1 VTKRDYY
8 EVLGVSKNASAE
20 ELKKAYRQMAIKF
33 HPDKNPDDKSAEE
46 KFKEAAEAYEVLSN
60 PEKKQRYDQFGHAGL
75 NGNAGYGGGGSGM
88 SMDDIFSNFGDI
100 FGDFFGGGFSGF
112 GGGSGRGRSSQRV
125 AQGSNLR
132 IRVKLTLEEVSN
144 GVEKKVKVSK
154 NIHCETCNGSGARAG
169 SQPTTCTTCHGQ
181 GRVMRVTNTFLGQMQ
196 TASTCPHCNGEGKII
211 TDRCPACS
219 GTGLTKGEEVIT
231 IKIPAGVEHG
241 MQLSMSGKGNAAP
254 RGGIPG
260 DLIVLVEESEHDLFK
275 RDGMNLLY
283 EHNVSYADAVL
294 GTSVDVPTLDGK
306 ARIKI
311 PSGTVPGKLFRL
323 KGKGIPAVNSYGRGD
338 LIVSINIWVPQNVT
352 KDEKSFLEQLNT
364 KKGFIPDNSQ
374 KKKSF
379 FDRMKEYF
387 D

>member
-1 VTKRDYY
+1 MSKRDYY

-20 ELKKAYRQMAIKF
+20 ELKKAYRQMAIKY

-60 PEKKQRYDQFGHAGL
+60 PEKRQRYDQFGHAGM
-75 NGNAGYGGGGSGM
+75 NGASGYGGGM

-112 GGGSGRGRSSQRV
+112 GGGFGRGRSSQSV
-125 AQGSNLR
+125 PQGSNLR
-132 IRVKLTLEEVSN
+132 IRVKLTLEEVAT
-144 GVEKKVKVSK
+144 GVEKKVKVNK
-154 NIHCETCNGSGARAG
+154 NVHCESCNGSGARAG
-169 SQPTTCTTCHGQ
+169 SKPTTCMTCHGS

-196 TASTCPHCNGEGKII
+196 TASTCPHCNGEGTII
-211 TDRCPACS
+211 TDRCPSCS
-219 GTGLTKGEEVIT
+219 GSGLTKGEEVIS
-231 IKIPAGVEHG
+231 IKIPAGVENG

-254 RGGIPG
+254 RGGVPG
-260 DLIVLVEESEHDLFK
+260 DLIILIEETEHEMFK
-275 RDGMNLLY
+275 RDSINLLY
-283 EHNVSYADAVL
+283 EHNISYADAVL
-294 GTSVDVPTLDGK
+294 GTQVDVPTLDGK

-311 PSGTVPGKLFRL
+311 PAGTTPGKMFRL
-323 KGKGIPAVNSYGRGD
+323 KGKGLPALNSYGRGD
-338 LIVSINIWVPQNVT
+338 LIVSINIWVPQSVS
-352 KDEKSFLEQLNT
+352 KDEKTFLEQLNT
-364 KKGFIPDNSQ
+364 KSSFQPDNSQ

>member
-1 VTKRDYY
+1 VSKRDYY

-20 ELKKAYRQMAIKF
+20 ELKKAYRQMAIKY

-60 PEKKQRYDQFGHAGL
+60 PEKRQRYDQFGHAGM
-75 NGNAGYGGGGSGM
+75 NGASGYGGGM

-112 GGGSGRGRSSQRV
+112 GGGFGRGRSSQSV
-125 AQGSNLR
+125 PQGSNLR
-132 IRVKLTLEEVSN
+132 IRVKLTLEEVAT
-144 GVEKKVKVSK
+144 GVEKKVKVNK
-154 NIHCETCNGSGARAG
+154 NVHCESCNGSGARAG
-169 SQPTTCTTCHGQ
+169 SKPTTCMTCHGS

-196 TASTCPHCNGEGKII
+196 TASTCPHCNGEGTII
-211 TDRCPACS
+211 TDRCPSCS
-219 GTGLTKGEEVIT
+219 GSGLTKGEEVIS
-231 IKIPAGVEHG
+231 IKIPAGVENG

-254 RGGIPG
+254 RGGVPG
-260 DLIVLVEESEHDLFK
+260 DLIILIEETEHEMFK
-275 RDGMNLLY
+275 RDSINLLY
-283 EHNVSYADAVL
+283 EHNISYADAVL
-294 GTSVDVPTLDGK
+294 GTQVDVPTLDGK

-311 PSGTVPGKLFRL
+311 PAGTTPGKMFRL
-323 KGKGIPAVNSYGRGD
+323 KGKGLPALNSYGRGD
-338 LIVSINIWVPQNVT
+338 LIVSINIWVPQSVS
-352 KDEKSFLEQLNT
+352 KDEKTFLEQLNT
-364 KKGFIPDNSQ
+364 KSSFQPDNSQ